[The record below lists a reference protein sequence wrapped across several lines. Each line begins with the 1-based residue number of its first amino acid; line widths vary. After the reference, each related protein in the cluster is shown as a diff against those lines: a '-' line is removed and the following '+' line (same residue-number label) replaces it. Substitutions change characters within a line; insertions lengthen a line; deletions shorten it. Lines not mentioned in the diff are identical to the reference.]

1 MEKKRIGRV
10 THFFDKICVAVIEI
24 EKELKIGDSISI
36 EGSTTQIQQKVD
48 SMQIENQK
56 ISIAKK
62 GQAVGMKVK
71 ERTRINDIVY
81 KV

>member
-10 THFFDKICVAVIEI
+10 THFFDKISVAVVEI
-24 EKELKIGDSISI
+24 EKELKIGDGISI
-36 EGSTTQIQQKVD
+36 EGSTTQFQQKVD
-48 SMQIENQK
+48 SMHIENQK
-56 ISIAKK
+56 INIAKK

-71 ERTRINDIVY
+71 ERARINDIVY

>member
-10 THFFDKICVAVIEI
+10 THFFDKISVAVIEI
-24 EKELKIGDSISI
+24 EKELKIGDGISI

-71 ERTRINDIVY
+71 ERARINDIVY